1 METMRSAQREGSC
14 RRLVSLALF
23 VLAGWIGA
31 ATDASAAVTV
41 TGTVYDGVQGA
52 QKLLGQQSDYK
63 VPMADTDVD
72 IMIGA
77 VRAAAWTVKTDA
89 SGAFTVDVDV
99 ATLPAD
105 ALVVA
110 RCAAP
115 DGKGGPWYSGART
128 AVAGKPV
135 ELYVYPLVEAKDDVQ
150 VDLAVVHDIQTVGEE
165 KLLRVRCRVS
175 VWSARGLFVGTGGA
189 DGRREVFR
197 LPLPQAARIVKRSG
211 PESGMRWRR
220 SESGDAMIIDEP
232 IPGFPD
238 LIADMNASKS
248 WYLEYLVEP
257 SQLFTL
263 TYDFNIRSLDP
274 QRGGFRVYLP
284 DSIKIE
290 GKLFQSAGRVDRD
303 PVTREQKHYSVFAPR
318 QLVQA
323 GQSRMLPLSIENGAI
338 GQISRKALF
347 WHGGTLLVC
356 LVATLLGSALGLFR
370 FLRRPPSEAVLDGLT
385 TEEVLDRI
393 ADLDARHKR
402 GEISE
407 ADYERYRAPLVEI
420 AAEELE
426 AAVAPVAG
434 ATQDTSALAPEARDL
449 VDRIGEL
456 DASGAGTPADIQTRA
471 HMLEALYK
479 ALAKKADG

>member
-1 METMRSAQREGSC
+1 
-14 RRLVSLALF
+14 
-23 VLAGWIGA
+23 
-31 ATDASAAVTV
+31 
-41 TGTVYDGVQGA
+41 
-52 QKLLGQQSDYK
+52 
-63 VPMADTDVD
+63 
-72 IMIGA
+72 
-77 VRAAAWTVKTDA
+77 
-89 SGAFTVDVDV
+89 
-99 ATLPAD
+99 
-105 ALVVA
+105 
-110 RCAAP
+110 
-115 DGKGGPWYSGART
+115 
-128 AVAGKPV
+128 
-135 ELYVYPLVEAKDDVQ
+135 
-150 VDLAVVHDIQTVGEE
+150 
-165 KLLRVRCRVS
+165 
-175 VWSARGLFVGTGGA
+175 
-189 DGRREVFR
+189 
-197 LPLPQAARIVKRSG
+197 
-211 PESGMRWRR
+211 MRWRR